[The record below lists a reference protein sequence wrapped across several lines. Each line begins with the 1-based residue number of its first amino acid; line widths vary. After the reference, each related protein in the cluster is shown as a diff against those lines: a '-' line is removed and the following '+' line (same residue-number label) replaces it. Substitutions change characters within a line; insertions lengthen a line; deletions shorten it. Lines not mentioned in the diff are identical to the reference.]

1 MGNIMNSTEE
11 IEMSAKYDQI
21 RYMVVANTA
30 SADVDDV
37 MDITAQVPWS
47 EPSSPNLKSMSS
59 ACFLFARNIQNKM
72 QSEETKL
79 FQWEWLTQIGEELS

>member
-21 RYMVVANTA
+21 RYMVVANTE
-30 SADVDDV
+30 SADIDDDI
-37 MDITAQVPWS
+37 DITVQVPWS
-47 EPSSPNLKSMSS
+47 EPSSPNLKSMSA
-59 ACFLFARNIQNKM
+59 ACFLFARNIQNMM